1 MTATPGVNAT
11 TVARVCNISTSR
23 VHALQQQP
31 GWPEKIGPAAFDL
44 QKFTLAYI
52 RFIQQELKR
61 RGPSGGPETADI
73 LVQRARLLK
82 AQVEQVEKRNA
93 IDRGEFLSASSV
105 MATWTRGLM
114 ICRARMLA
122 LPQKMAP
129 LLANKQPGYI
139 AEELKIEIYRALT
152 ELATGGAVESAGEG
166 AVVSG
171 DDDQGE
177 APGAAEES
185 DDFA

>member
-11 TVARVCNISTSR
+11 TVARVCNISVSR

-31 GWPEKIGPAAFDL
+31 GWPEKLGPNAFDVN
-44 QKFTLAYI
+44 KFLLAYV
-52 RFIQQELKR
+52 RYLQQELKR

-105 MATWTRGLM
+105 MATWTRGL
-114 ICRARMLA
+114 
-122 LPQKMAP
+122 KMAP

-177 APGAAEES
+177 APAADES
-185 DDFA
+185 DDLA